1 MSRVIALCFL
11 LLAAV
16 VGFIH
21 IDSRPVWAPFSVNEV
36 VVLEVDKADKADN
49 APVETKTTAKT
60 KAPSQIPIPNPR
72 ADWLPDT
79 GAPSVH
85 AASLIA

>member
-21 IDSRPVWAPFSVNEV
+21 IDSRPVWAPFSSGEV
-36 VVLEVDKADKADN
+36 ELTEAEDA
-49 APVETKTTAKT
+49 
-60 KAPSQIPIPNPR
+60 SQ
-72 ADWLPDT
+72 
-79 GAPSVH
+79 
-85 AASLIA
+85 